1 MNLLAKATVPLN
13 DLFQSM
19 TPAARIMCALLLAVV
34 LVSLAFLLSLESS
47 APDDYVLGGHLFS
60 TADLAAAHAA
70 FAKAGLSKFQTEANR
85 IRVPPG
91 EQNAYVAAL
100 VDANA
105 MPRHIGSWW
114 DEYQDRNSLFEPEK
128 HRDIRFKL
136 ATQRELAQVIRAMT
150 GIEHA
155 SVQFAEFK
163 TNGLRSQTEV
173 TAAVAIM
180 PTENTELEPE
190 RVTSIRDFVA
200 AAIPG
205 LKATNVTVMD
215 MNAGYSYPGGSDGA
229 SPGGRSDYASQK
241 RTYEQEWRRKI
252 TELLG
257 YIPGVKVVTNVI
269 LDSQIDLERSSVKF
283 DPQVVNTR
291 TQSSLTSE
299 RTVGQRSP
307 GEPSAVT
314 NTSNQ
319 QATITQPQGQELD
332 KQHETEVQ
340 EGVPSY
346 EQVVSKMA
354 PLTPQRVTVSVAGPR
369 SYYRRVWE
377 VRNGAGAREPTH
389 APEEMELEK
398 IEAERKQTIHNAVV
412 TLLHPRSGG
421 QDDYALVHVSTFDDQ
436 TLAPPPAP
444 GRATQAVT
452 WLAENWSTLG
462 MMVVGLAGL
471 LVLRGILRA
480 APSGAGPP
488 AGFEKTWSVLRPDQT
503 VSNRGQAAG
512 NRVRPGKRFAET
524 DSSPREE
531 LAQMVNDDP
540 EAAADI
546 LRAWIGQTQ

>member
-1 MNLLAKATVPLN
+1 
-13 DLFQSM
+13 
-19 TPAARIMCALLLAVV
+19 
-34 LVSLAFLLSLESS
+34 
-47 APDDYVLGGHLFS
+47 
-60 TADLAAAHAA
+60 
-70 FAKAGLSKFQTEANR
+70 
-85 IRVPPG
+85 
-91 EQNAYVAAL
+91 
-100 VDANA
+100 
-105 MPRHIGSWW
+105 
-114 DEYQDRNSLFEPEK
+114 
-128 HRDIRFKL
+128 
-136 ATQRELAQVIRAMT
+136 MT

-155 SVQFAEFK
+155 SVQLAEYK
-163 TNGLRSQTEV
+163 TNGLRPQTEV

-180 PTENTELEPE
+180 PSENTELEPE

-215 MNAGYSYPGGSDGA
+215 MNAGYSYPGGGDDARVGA
-229 SPGGRSDYASQK
+229 RSDYASQK
-241 RTYEQEWRRKI
+241 RSYEQEWRRKI

-269 LDSQIDLERSSVKF
+269 LDRQIELERSSVKF

-307 GEPSAVT
+307 GEPSGAT

-354 PLTPQRVTVSVAGPR
+354 PLTPERVTVSVAVPR

-377 VRNGAGAREPTH
+377 GRQQAGAREPTY
-389 APEEMELEK
+389 APEGTELEK
-398 IEAERKQTIHNAVV
+398 IESEMKQKIHKAVV

-421 QDDYALVHVSTFDDQ
+421 QDDDALVQVSTFDDQ
-436 TLAPPPAP
+436 TLAPPPGT
-444 GRATQAVT
+444 GRVTQAT
-452 WLAENWSTLG
+452 SWLAENWSTLG
-462 MMVVGLAGL
+462 MMAVGVAGL
-471 LVLRGILRA
+471 LVLRGMLRS
-480 APSGAGPP
+480 APTGAGPQ
-488 AGFEKTWSVLRPDQT
+488 AGIEETWSVLRPDQ
-503 VSNRGQAAG
+503 SDSHRGQAEG
-512 NRVRPGKRFAET
+512 NRVKRGKRLAESDT
-524 DSSPREE
+524 SPREE
-531 LAQMVNDDP
+531 LAQMVNEDP
-540 EAAADI
+540 EAAAAI